1 MKNYKVH
8 QQILKLGGLEALF
21 KDKNLQEKMV
31 DCTAQKRKKQR
42 KLFKYFNVKAMDK
55 TQMIKR
61 PEEVRRVNNEN
72 QMSLSNFIQGN
83 SNDTSV
89 RRMRNPIA
97 QESNIS
103 QFDRPS
109 RADPNFRLQSVEL
122 GQSQ

>member
-1 MKNYKVH
+1 
-8 QQILKLGGLEALF
+8 
-21 KDKNLQEKMV
+21 MV
-31 DCTAQKRKKQR
+31 DSTTRERKKQR

-55 TQMIKR
+55 TQAIKR
-61 PEEVRRVNNEN
+61 PEEVKRTNNEN
-72 QMSLSNFIQGN
+72 QMSLSNFIQG
-83 SNDTSV
+83 SNFDTSV
-89 RRMRNPIA
+89 RRRRTPIN

>member
-1 MKNYKVH
+1 M
-8 QQILKLGGLEALF
+8 F

-55 TQMIKR
+55 SQLIKR